1 VIKILDVTLIYLY
14 VLIVTKYLI
23 ILLLK
28 FSEVG
33 CVYVVYQMFIV
44 DSCPVMKNSIAIDII
59 LPL

>member
-1 VIKILDVTLIYLY
+1 MLHLIYLY
-14 VLIVTKYLI
+14 VLIVTKYQI

-33 CVYVVYQMFIV
+33 CVYVIYQMCIV

-59 LPL
+59 LTL